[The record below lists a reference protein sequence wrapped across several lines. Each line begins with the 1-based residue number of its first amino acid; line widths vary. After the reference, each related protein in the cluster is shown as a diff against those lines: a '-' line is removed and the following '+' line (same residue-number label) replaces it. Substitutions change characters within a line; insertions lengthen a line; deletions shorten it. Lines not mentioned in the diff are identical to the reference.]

1 MFIDLATLMT
11 GIAIFL
17 ARIFDVSLGTVRTL
31 VTVQGRTVLAFMLGI
46 VEVVVWILVV
56 STVVNQI
63 SSSPVLI
70 VFYAL
75 GFATGNVTGIL
86 VERRLAFGFL
96 VMRVITAEKGGDELA
111 MKLRE
116 MGQPVTVFVGY
127 GMRGPVKELYVVC
140 RRRDMKRLIPVITEH
155 DDNAFIITE
164 QARDVNKVLKP
175 INTPITGWRAALKK
189 K

>member
-1 MFIDLATLMT
+1 MFIDSTTLTT
-11 GIAIFL
+11 GILIFF
-17 ARIFDVSLGTVRTL
+17 ARITDVSIGTVRTL
-31 VTVQGRTVLAFMLGI
+31 VTVQGRTALAFMLGV
-46 VEVVVWILVV
+46 VEVVIWILVV
-56 STVVNQI
+56 STVVTQI
-63 SSSPVLI
+63 SSSPLLI
-70 VFYAL
+70 VFYAF
-75 GFATGNVTGIL
+75 GFATGNVVGIL

-96 VMRVITAEKGGDELA
+96 VMRVITAEKGDELA
-111 MKLRE
+111 MTLRE

-140 RRRDMKRLIPVITEH
+140 RRRDMKRLLPVINAH

-175 INTPITGWRAALKK
+175 ISTPITGWRAVMKK